1 MKEEEEEEGGKRK
14 EEEDN
19 KKSQTPCQ
27 IKKETNRKQTK
38 EKRREEKKKKR
49 ETQNTI
55 TSKSFDVHVE
65 KSIVCCASA
74 PGAVNKTSGEKY
86 PTIGCANNCSL
97 AVVSKE

>member
-1 MKEEEEEEGGKRK
+1 MSNQKR
-14 EEEDN
+14 N
-19 KKSQTPCQ
+19 KQ
-27 IKKETNRKQTK
+27 ETNK
-38 EKRREEKKKKR
+38 REEKKREEKKR

>member
-1 MKEEEEEEGGKRK
+1 MSKQKR
-14 EEEDN
+14 N
-19 KKSQTPCQ
+19 
-27 IKKETNRKQTK
+27 KKETNKRK
-38 EKRREEKKKKR
+38 EKKR